1 MNLILT
7 MAGRYSRFVNEGY
20 RFPKYLL
27 PWGNNSILF
36 EIIHHLIKDD
46 TIKNIYLIANKRDGI
61 YMPHVRNILKSL
73 GKSPECLFLIND
85 TKGQSKTAQIA
96 IEKINNRFGNIHGPI
111 LFHNIDTILY
121 NRNLKNIPNSLSK
134 FDGYIDVFKSNNR
147 NYSYVLT
154 DQNIVKSIAEKI
166 LISEYATSGLYG
178 FSSFEKFNNFY
189 DDSND
194 LYISDVYKR
203 MIDEGQQI
211 LISDV
216 YDENDTIV
224 LGTPTDYLNSSY
236 ILDL

>member
-1 MNLILT
+1 
-7 MAGRYSRFVNEGY
+7 MAGRYSRFINEGY

-27 PWGNNSILF
+27 PWGKNSILF
-36 EIIHHLIKDD
+36 EIIYHLSKNNVVN
-46 TIKNIYLIANKRDGI
+46 NIYLIANKRDII

-73 GKSPECLFLIND
+73 GKSSDNLFLISD

-96 IEKINNRFGNIHGPI
+96 VEKINNRFGNIEGPI

-121 NRNLKNIPNSLSK
+121 NRNLKNVYELLTK
-134 FDGYIDVFKSNNR
+134 YDGYIDVFKSNNR
-147 NYSYVLT
+147 DYSYVLT
-154 DQNIVKSIAEKI
+154 DQNVVTSIAEKI
-166 LISEYATSGLYG
+166 LISEHATSGLYG
-178 FSSFEKFNNFY
+178 FSSFNKFIKYY

-194 LYISDVYKR
+194 IYISDIYKR
-203 MIDEGQQI
+203 MINQGQKI

-224 LGTPTDYLNSSY
+224 LGTPVEYLNSSY

>member
-27 PWGNNSILF
+27 PWGKNSILF
-36 EIIHHLIKDD
+36 EIIYHLIKDD

-96 IEKINNRFGNIHGPI
+96 IEKINIRFGNIHGPI

-121 NRNLKNIPNSLSK
+121 NRNLKNVSSLISK
-134 FDGYIDVFKSNNR
+134 YDGYIDVFKSNNR
-147 NYSYVLT
+147 NYSYVMT
-154 DQNIVKSIAEKI
+154 EQNIVKSIAEKI
-166 LISEYATSGLYG
+166 QISENATSGLYG

-189 DDSND
+189 DDSDD
-194 LYISDVYKR
+194 LYISDIYKR

-211 LISDV
+211 IISDV
-216 YDENDTIV
+216 NNENDTIV
-224 LGTPTDYLNSSY
+224 LGTPAEYLNSSY
-236 ILDL
+236 VLDL

>member
-1 MNLILT
+1 M
-7 MAGRYSRFVNEGY
+7 
-20 RFPKYLL
+20 
-27 PWGNNSILF
+27 
-36 EIIHHLIKDD
+36 D
-46 TIKNIYLIANKRDGI
+46 
-61 YMPHVRNILKSL
+61 
-73 GKSPECLFLIND
+73 
-85 TKGQSKTAQIA
+85 
-96 IEKINNRFGNIHGPI
+96 
-111 LFHNIDTILY
+111 
-121 NRNLKNIPNSLSK
+121 K